1 MKISA
6 VLKKGPERVKI
17 LLVTAPLLL
26 VLPLYHHLYIALLQ
40 NAQHLMAND
49 YSLFFSNML
58 AGYYWY
64 LNNGLFS
71 LPWFSPAQC
80 GGVPFYPDP
89 NVGYFSLPQF
99 LVFWLS
105 PLVAVKVTFWSFAVI
120 GYIGAFVLLRRTFRA
135 SLSASV
141 MAALLFMFNGFYG
154 SRMLVGHLT
163 FHAYMLAPILAF
175 TIIPSPTAENS
186 SPLSHSLARI
196 ALGGACVGYMFH
208 VGMIHVIP
216 PVMCDVLIL
225 MLIHGALFGWS
236 ARPWWLL
243 AGVLLV
249 GGSLSAGKFVA
260 SLAFVSHFPRDI
272 YPLPGIPSIW
282 TTMATAFETVF
293 LGVPANASQDIV
305 NSPFTVDRH
314 EWEYGISPAPLVP
327 IAIWV
332 VIQLQRILAGRGLP
346 RITVAACV
354 VPLCILALFTLPILL
369 NWYQPDWNAFL
380 KRLPL
385 LRSSSNLVRWFS
397 VYILPMIL
405 LSALALDRLPLQKA
419 HWLAAGVLIMVM
431 LFWDLSADRSYYA
444 NNIYDPA
451 TIDQARAGASAA
463 ADIPAI
469 TEVVVL
475 MSPDRRQIAM
485 PPNRNDLM
493 VQGWSQLACYQPVF
507 GYRLESFPLRPLRP
521 GPVYGG
527 GTINLKNP
535 VCYVF
540 PEENQCTPG
549 DHFSVNESAKVELFR
564 HYKPYEFVEPLY
576 ARIANWLSLFA
587 MILVLACLGWRGLS
601 LGRSVVTSQKPFE
614 SGPFLNSFES

>member
-1 MKISA
+1 M
-6 VLKKGPERVKI
+6 LRERPERLKI
-17 LLVTAPLLL
+17 LLVAAPLLL
-26 VLPLYHHLYIALLQ
+26 CLPLYHHLYVALLQ
-40 NAQHLMAND
+40 NAQGLMAND
-49 YSLFFSNML
+49 YSLFFTNML

-89 NVGYFSLPQF
+89 NVGYFSLPQL

-105 PLVAVKVTFWSFAVI
+105 PLLAVTVTFWSFAVI
-120 GYIGAFVLLRRTFRA
+120 GYVGAFALLHRTFQA
-135 SLSASV
+135 SLAASL

-154 SRMLVGHLT
+154 FRMLVGHLT
-163 FHAYMLAPILAF
+163 FHAYMLAPVLAF
-175 TIIPSPTAENS
+175 AIIPSPAAEKPV
-186 SPLSHSLARI
+186 PLSQSFARI

-225 MLIHGALFGWS
+225 MLIHGALFGWR

-249 GGSLSAGKFVA
+249 GAMLSAGKFVA

-282 TTMATAFETVF
+282 TTITTAFETVF
-293 LGVPANASQDIV
+293 LRVPANAAQDIV

-327 IAIWV
+327 IAIWL
-332 VIQLQRILAGRGLP
+332 VIQLQRIVVRRRLP
-346 RITVAACV
+346 GVSVAACV

-380 KRLPL
+380 KGLPL

-405 LSALALDRLPLQKA
+405 VSALAFDRLPLKKT
-419 HWLAAGVLIMVM
+419 HWFAAGALIMLM
-431 LFWDLSADRSYYA
+431 LSWDLSVDRGYYA
-444 NNIYDPA
+444 NNTYDPA
-451 TIDQARAGASAA
+451 TIDQARTNTNAA

-469 TEVVVL
+469 AEVVVL
-475 MSPDRRQIAM
+475 MTPDRQIAM

-507 GYRLESFPLRPLRP
+507 GYRLESFPVRPLRP
-521 GPVYGG
+521 GPVYNG

-535 VCYVF
+535 ACYVF
-540 PEENQCTPG
+540 PDENQCAPG
-549 DHFSVNESAKVELFR
+549 DHFSVDESAKVELFR

-576 ARIANWLSLFA
+576 ARIANRLSLVA
-587 MILVLACLGWRGLS
+587 LILVLTCLVWCGLS
-601 LGRSVVTSQKPFE
+601 LGWRVATSRKLFK
-614 SGPFLNSFES
+614 SGPILNSFES